1 MNIRGGN
8 ITVGEIMRNPKG
20 MAIIKREFPHL
31 INTPMFKLAQNMPL
45 NKVIAHWGHQIGQTK
60 VNALVEEL
68 KKA

>member
-1 MNIRGGN
+1 MSNPRG
-8 ITVGEIMRNPKG
+8 R
-20 MAIIKREFPHL
+20 AIINREFPGL

-45 NKVIAHWGHQIGQTK
+45 NKVIAHWGQHIGQTK